1 MTTGVRCESSTNSLN
16 LRRAS
21 DRLVTFTFAAMSH
34 LFACL
39 FSAVVN
45 RFIPNEKLV
54 AFVPI
59 TDPLNRH
66 FAVPRIY
73 VIEDPDGV
81 VLTASELPSRVENRW
96 VQGLAIFRLDVSLV
110 GQPIADL
117 PDNFR
122 AFLFAKPLQ
131 VAYRIIG
138 VPDFER
144 CLFGHAK
151 YCTK

>member
-1 MTTGVRCESSTNSLN
+1 MTTGVRCESSTSFLN

-21 DRLVTFTFAAMSH
+21 DRLVTFTFAAMPH

-39 FSAVVN
+39 FPAVVDG
-45 RFIPNEKLV
+45 FISNEKLV
-54 AFVPI
+54 ALVPI

-66 FAVPRIY
+66 FAVPRID

-81 VLTASELPSRVENRW
+81 VLTAPELPSRVEDRW
-96 VQGLAIFRLDVSLV
+96 VQRLAIFRLDIRLV
-110 GQPIADL
+110 GQPLADL

-122 AFLFAKPLQ
+122 AFQFAKPLQ
-131 VAYRIIG
+131 IAYRIIG

-144 CLFGHAK
+144 RLLGHGK